1 MKKLGK
7 MLLVTVLMTVFYSA
21 MSWSGSPLWTIVSDP
36 SYPSTVS
43 VPSTGVATVKYRV
56 TNQSHKTHTL
66 ILVNTNRAVSMQ
78 VTDPEDCPDL
88 INLSY
93 QQSCLLNLYIN
104 GSQLHGNYRGG
115 PVLCQQGSR
124 LQCYQPGAKDILNIT
139 YVPVGHYLITPA
151 AETNG
156 TISPDTPTIVNAG
169 ASLTFTAT
177 PASGYQVDKWYVND
191 AIAQHSGSTFTLS
204 NISKNYTVD
213 VSFTRRGTLYAG
225 TASGLVYFSADN
237 GLTWTATNATP
248 SPGYAVNGLYST
260 QTTLWVA
267 SADGKVYF
275 STDNGSIWSASSALP
290 GGVAANTVF
299 VANNGGTSTWYV
311 GTPYVATP
319 YAAVPSNV
327 VFISIDNGAN
337 WSATTNPG
345 SATVNSL
352 FVDSSNT
359 IYAGSEDGN
368 VYYSQNNGSSWSTI
382 SGPESSIP
390 VPVQNVFATNSQ
402 LYVNTRQLS
411 SNGTLPPDTVNFEYA
426 YASNS
431 LTNSNPVWTLFSQIT
446 YTLFVNTDASLI
458 YAGTQGGYVYSLTTG
473 DSLGLITNSPITSL
487 FFLE

>member
-7 MLLVTVLMTVFYSA
+7 MLFVTVIMTVFYSA
-21 MSWSGSPLWTIVSDP
+21 MSWSGSPLWTIVSAP

-43 VPSTGVATVKYRV
+43 VSSTGVATVKYRV

-66 ILVNTNRAVSMQ
+66 ILANTNQAVSMQ

-88 INLSY
+88 INLRY

-104 GSQLHGNYRGG
+104 GSQLHGSYRGG
-115 PVLCQQGSR
+115 PVLCQQGSP
-124 LQCYQPGAKDILNIT
+124 LQCYQPGANDILNIT
-139 YVPVGHYLITPA
+139 YIPVGHYLITPT
-151 AETNG
+151 AEANG
-156 TISPDTPTIVNAG
+156 AISPATPTIVDAG
-169 ASLTFTAT
+169 ANLTFTAT

-191 AIAQHSGSTFTLS
+191 AIAQYSGTTFTLS
-204 NISKNYTVD
+204 NISQNYTVD
-213 VSFTRRGTLYAG
+213 VSFTLQGALYAG
-225 TASGLVYFSADN
+225 TESGLVYFSADN
-237 GLTWTATNATP
+237 GLTWAATNTTP
-248 SPGYAVNGLYST
+248 STGYAVNGLYAT

-275 STDNGSIWSASSALP
+275 STDNGSTWNASSALP
-290 GGVAANTVF
+290 GGVAANAIF

-311 GTPYVATP
+311 GTPYAGSS
-319 YAAVPSNV
+319 SNV
-327 VFISIDNGAN
+327 VFTSIDNGIS
-337 WSATTNPG
+337 WSATTNPS

-382 SGPESSIP
+382 SGPESSVP

-426 YASNS
+426 YVSNS